1 MNTGNNYAFPIVS
14 TASNEEIKANYW
26 KCLYTSA
33 DKKMLQYWVILPN
46 RVKPAE
52 LTPQHLPEVGLTNL
66 GRYATDD
73 AQPYM
78 EVWAA
83 YERCQWEM
91 NPSDWLFNK
100 LELMGEKVL
109 NQRLIAHPSG
119 SGLFAD
125 VLTLKTH
132 SSGDEVISRY
142 TVQKDYNPQEG
153 GGNYFLIKAACA
165 ARDYPALAN
174 DIYFTVVNW
183 DLLHRSNLVL
193 AELLKTV
200 NLSAKNS
207 SGFKV
212 PESWQVNPLTET
224 RLVSST
230 RLMALTTVSLI
241 FAFFRRRCC
250 LPRRM
255 FLAFRLNGFTIE
267 NLPLRLRLKHLL
279 LFQMSLIHPS
289 EKHCGLAGG
298 KCSAQRK
305 KCALFTSAIFLAW
318 AKSGAM
324 QN

>member
-212 PESWQVNPLTET
+212 PESG
-224 RLVSST
+224 R
-230 RLMALTTVSLI
+230 
-241 FAFFRRRCC
+241 
-250 LPRRM
+250 
-255 FLAFRLNGFTIE
+255 
-267 NLPLRLRLKHLL
+267 
-279 LFQMSLIHPS
+279 
-289 EKHCGLAGG
+289 
-298 KCSAQRK
+298 
-305 KCALFTSAIFLAW
+305 
-318 AKSGAM
+318 
-324 QN
+324 